1 MGDFLL
7 KVTLQ
12 VRSRDRETVLYV
24 IHALEK
30 HLATAVVQVGGERG
44 GTSVNIITRKDPS
57 IMGLQAMQNNFLIQH
72 KNTKSKLPY
81 INIMFPFMCS
91 LLVPFILICLSL
103 DITF

>member
-1 MGDFLL
+1 MGDFSL

-30 HLATAVVQVGGERG
+30 HLATAVVQVGGE
-44 GTSVNIITRKDPS
+44 TSVNIITRKDPS
-57 IMGLQAMQNNFLIQH
+57 IMELQAMQNNFLIQH
-72 KNTKSKLPY
+72 KNTESKLSY

-91 LLVPFILICLSL
+91 LLVPSILICLSL